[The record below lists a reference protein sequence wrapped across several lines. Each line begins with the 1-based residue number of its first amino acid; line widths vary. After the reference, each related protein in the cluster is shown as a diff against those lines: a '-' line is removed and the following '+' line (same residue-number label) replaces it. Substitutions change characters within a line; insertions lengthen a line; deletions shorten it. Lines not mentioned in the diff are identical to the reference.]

1 MSSIDEKVLV
11 HAPLASAARFLERY
25 MAAHAAPAGNA
36 ALVTLRAGELEK
48 GAVVSLVAARRPGD
62 MTPRYAIHWESE
74 QPGPYPVFDG
84 ELTVAGDEDYNAFWL
99 TLEGVYVPPGG
110 IAGQVFDAMI
120 GRHIAEATARG
131 LLTQIRDA
139 GEGLFAAEE
148 RAKHS
153 AHPSER

>member
-99 TLEGVYVPPGG
+99 VVDGTYKPPGG
-110 IAGQVFDAMI
+110 LVGQVFDALV
-120 GRHIAEATARG
+120 GHRIAETVTRG
-131 LLTQIRDA
+131 LGNAVRSEIETM
-139 GEGLFAAEE
+139 FAEE
-148 RAKHS
+148 EQRKDA
-153 AHPSER
+153 